1 MVHRVDE
8 ASALFLNASPGVAS
22 VQMSDDSDMD
32 VVALIFNVLTVL
44 LGLPGNGIVIL
55 VVGFRLKATV
65 LNVWLVN
72 LATADLIFCV
82 TRIFSLVRVL
92 FLNHWP
98 FGLFMCRLK
107 AFFKYTNMFCSVF
120 MLAIISVDR
129 AACVWLPV
137 LTRRR
142 RTVCAARLVTLGT
155 WVGAVTLSWPFFH
168 YRGILVCNKNL
179 SSCILDDKIHTQVK
193 TALYVVRFLCGFLIP
208 FTVILAC
215 YILAG
220 VGIRRTRLTAKTRPL
235 RLMAL
240 LVCAFFMCWAPYH
253 GLHILR
259 LVDSRSLWDV
269 LMPTAKGL
277 AFFHSCVNPFL
288 YFFVGYKMKGWP
300 KKCLPRV
307 FKSAMDDNL
316 ANEIGQSNYSIR
328 DRMEIKLT
336 EK

>member
-1 MVHRVDE
+1 
-8 ASALFLNASPGVAS
+8 
-22 VQMSDDSDMD
+22 MSDDSDMD
-32 VVALIFNVLTVL
+32 VLALIFDVLTVL
-44 LGLPGNGIVIL
+44 LGLPGNAIVIL
-55 VVGFRLKATV
+55 VVVFRLKASV

-92 FLNHWP
+92 FLDHWP
-98 FGLFMCRLK
+98 FGLFMCRVK
-107 AFFKYTNMFCSVF
+107 AFSKYTNMFCSVF
-120 MLAIISVDR
+120 MLAVISVDR
-129 AACVWLPV
+129 AACVWLPL

-142 RTVCAARLVTLGT
+142 RTVCAARLVALGT
-155 WVGAVTLSWPFFH
+155 WVVVVTLSWPFFY
-168 YRGILVCNKNL
+168 YRGILVCDRNL
-179 SSCILDDKIHTQVK
+179 SSCILDDKNHRQVK

-220 VGIRRTRLTAKTRPL
+220 VGIRRTRLTATTRPL

-240 LVCAFFMCWAPYH
+240 LVCAFFICWAPYH

-269 LMPTAKGL
+269 LMPIAKGL

-300 KKCLPRV
+300 KKSLSRV
-307 FKSAMDDNL
+307 FKNAMDDNF

-328 DRMEIKLT
+328 NRVEIKLT
-336 EK
+336 VK